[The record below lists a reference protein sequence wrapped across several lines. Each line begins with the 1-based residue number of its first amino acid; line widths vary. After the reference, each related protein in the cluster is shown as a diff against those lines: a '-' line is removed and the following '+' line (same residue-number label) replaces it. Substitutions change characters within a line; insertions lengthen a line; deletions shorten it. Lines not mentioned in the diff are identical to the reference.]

1 MILIK
6 VKYQIIDH
14 MNNDLFNQSL
24 LKKYSS
30 EFKLSP
36 SKYDLIKDHLRK
48 LEEGQFKSETKNY
61 LYFYDI
67 ILHQLLGYDRE
78 ENILFDEKEEE
89 GKGKSEFVLRSPEG
103 KFMVVELKDQTTDL
117 DKPQSRKN
125 DKRTPVDQAF
135 DYAQHTGDI
144 EWIMV
149 SNFDE
154 FRLYNWHQKGKY
166 ISFTGEELLDKRM
179 YAYFMTSFSL
189 KAYIKERYPTRLLAK
204 TLVVERELEKEF
216 YKLYNETRLMLMRE
230 LEEFNNFVRD
240 GAIHYAQ
247 LILNR
252 YMFISFAEDTGLLPS
267 QVSTDIIITPIRK
280 GNLRHKSI
288 WHRLNELFLDISEGN
303 DFKKISAYNGGLF
316 EEDLDTINIRDTVDD
331 LELFANVW
339 QNWNFEEYEKDIIS
353 LMGSNADK
361 VNPIYKN
368 LLTISSFDFSSELDV
383 NILGHIFENS
393 IGDLEELKE
402 DVRGRRKKEG
412 IFYTP
417 EYITDYICRN
427 TIIPY
432 LSKSGDVNTVPDL
445 IEEYWGSAI
454 EELDEKVQNIKIV
467 DPACGSGAFL
477 NKAADV
483 LVEIH
488 QAIYEELYKDKK
500 DTLTPYFD
508 QVGKRREILLNNIYG
523 VDLNEE
529 SVDITKLSLFLKVCK
544 KDNRLPALDENIKCG
559 NSLINDPKFTNKP
572 FNWEEEFPEIFKDG
586 GFDVV
591 IGNPPYVRQEKIK
604 EIKPYLKDHYEVYDG
619 VADLYVYFFE
629 KGMRLLRKNG
639 YFSFISS
646 NMFVKA
652 KYGNKLRK
660 FISKNTFIKYY
671 DYKIGSIFEEAKVD
685 PCIVVLKNNDNDIEN
700 EILVNEIFKIKQ
712 KRFENREWIF
722 EPPEILNLLD
732 KINFQGI
739 RFKEIE
745 GLNIYRGVLT
755 GLNQAFNIDESV
767 KNDLISNDKK
777 NINIIKPLIRGQD
790 VKRGKIIHKNI
801 YLIFARRGININE
814 YPSIKSH
821 LECYKRQLTPKNQ
834 GEKIGR
840 KAGDYEWYEIQD
852 TMENYQEFDRNKLI
866 FPGIATTLFAT
877 YDDKKLYPNN
887 SAYIITSDKVN
898 LKFLSALL
906 SSRTLN
912 FIFKYAGVP
921 LARTT
926 SNPNEKP
933 RYHLYKNYIETLPII
948 LPSEDQQA
956 FILEKVEY
964 FLKINRDLQDEVKGF
979 QDWLQ
984 HTFGIEKLSKKLEK
998 YYELSVDE
1006 FLEELRKKKVD
1017 VKARKNFQTLK
1028 DEFDESLTKI
1038 RPLLRDIEE
1047 TDAEIDQMVYVMYG
1061 LTEEEIGIIESTL
1074 M

>member
-1 MILIK
+1 MK
-6 VKYQIIDH
+6 
-14 MNNDLFNQSL
+14 NDLFNHSL

-36 SKYDLIKDHLRK
+36 SKHDLIKNHLRK

-67 ILHQLLGYDRE
+67 ILHKILGYDRE

-89 GKGKSEFVLRSPEG
+89 GKGKSEFVLKSPEG

-117 DKPQSRKN
+117 DKPQTRKN

-166 ISFTGEELLDKRM
+166 ISFKAEELLDKRM
-179 YAYFMTSFSL
+179 YAFFMTSFSL
-189 KAYIKERYPTRLLAK
+189 KAYIKEKYPTRLMEK

-230 LEEFNNFVRD
+230 LEEYNNFVRD

-252 YMFISFAEDTGLLPS
+252 YMFVSFAEDTGLLPS
-267 QVSTDIIITPIRK
+267 QVSTDTIITPIQK
-280 GNLRHKSI
+280 GNLRHRSI
-288 WHRLNELFLDISEGN
+288 WQRLNELFLDISEGN
-303 DFKKISAYNGGLF
+303 DYKKISAYNGGLF
-316 EEDLDTINIRDTVDD
+316 EEDLDSIQIRDTVDD
-331 LELFANVW
+331 LKLFEDVW
-339 QNWNFEEYEKDIIS
+339 QNWNFEEYERDIIR
-353 LMGSNADK
+353 LMGPNANK

-432 LSKSGDVNTVPDL
+432 LSKSGNVNTVSDL
-445 IEEYWGSAI
+445 IGEYWGSAI

-488 QAIYEELYKDKK
+488 QAIHDELYKDKK

-508 QVGKRREILLNNIYG
+508 QVGIRREILLNNIYG

-544 KDNRLPALDENIKCG
+544 KDTKLPALDKNIKCG
-559 NSLINDPKFTNKP
+559 NSLIDDPEYTDKS
-572 FNWEEEFPEIFKDG
+572 FNWEGEFPEIFKDG

-591 IGNPPYVRQEKIK
+591 IGNPPYVRQERIK
-604 EIKPYLKDHYEVYDG
+604 DIKPYLKNNYDVYHG
-619 VADLYVYFFE
+619 MADLYAYFFE
-629 KGMRLLRKNG
+629 KGLKILKDG
-639 YFSFISS
+639 GFFSFVCS
-646 NMFVKA
+646 NKFTRTK
-652 KYGNKLRK
+652 NDSNLRK
-660 FISKNTFIKYY
+660 FILDHKFVKYNDYTGKN
-671 DYKIGSIFEEAKVD
+671 IFEDVTTNPAVFVIENSFDENNYIRINDEFAIHQNRFDETIWSIQNPLILDLKDKIEERGIKLVD
-685 PCIVVLKNNDNDIEN
+685 FNLDIYYGIKTGYDKAFIINEETRNHLINQNNKSIELINPLVRGKDLKRYRIEYKDLYIIIMSIGVDIEEYLAIKKYLGIYEDQLRKRHDQGKN
-700 EILVNEIFKIKQ
+700 WWELRACAYYENFKKEKIMWGNLSIGPNFSYSEEEIYTTAPANILTGKNLKYLLT
-712 KRFENREWIF
+712 
-722 EPPEILNLLD
+722 ILNS
-732 KINFQGI
+732 KITF
-739 RFKEIE
+739 
-745 GLNIYRGVLT
+745 
-755 GLNQAFNIDESV
+755 
-767 KNDLISNDKK
+767 
-777 NINIIKPLIRGQD
+777 
-790 VKRGKIIHKNI
+790 
-801 YLIFARRGININE
+801 
-814 YPSIKSH
+814 
-821 LECYKRQLTPKNQ
+821 
-834 GEKIGR
+834 
-840 KAGDYEWYEIQD
+840 
-852 TMENYQEFDRNKLI
+852 
-866 FPGIATTLFAT
+866 
-877 YDDKKLYPNN
+877 
-887 SAYIITSDKVN
+887 
-898 LKFLSALL
+898 
-906 SSRTLN
+906 
-912 FIFKYAGVP
+912 FIFKLIGVKVD
-921 LARTT
+921 
-926 SNPNEKP
+926 SGYSEWK
-933 RYHLYKNYIETLPII
+933 KNRVEQLPIYPATPKQQQPLI
-948 LPSEDQQA
+948 EKADQMLQ
-956 FILEKVEY
+956 L
-964 FLKINRDLQDEVKGF
+964 NRQLQDEVKGF

-998 YYELSVDE
+998 YYELSLEE

-1017 VKARKNFQTLK
+1017 VKARKNYKTLK
-1028 DEFDESLTKI
+1028 DEFEESLAKVQ
-1038 RPLLRDIEE
+1038 PLFQKIEE
-1047 TDAEIDQMVYVMYG
+1047 IDDEIDRMVYALYE
-1061 LTEEEIGIIESTL
+1061 LNEDDIGIIEEYL
-1074 M
+1074 KGH